1 MDDFTRRQNKRN
13 GVGCDECG
21 EMILT
26 AFQDKDHGFSW
37 CRACGL
43 VIDPMHEMGRGISGL
58 MQWLRFYR
66 VKKSD
71 MQKITREYVQNGLKE
86 ARLASIP
93 LVEEYIA
100 RQIL

>member
-1 MDDFTRRQNKRN
+1 MI
-13 GVGCDECG
+13 CDECNAVL
-21 EMILT
+21 LT
-26 AFQDKDHGFSW
+26 TFPEKDRNRWNW
-37 CRACGL
+37 CRNCGL
-43 VIDPMHEMGRGISGL
+43 VVDPEHSMGRGISGL

-71 MQKITREYVQNGLKE
+71 MQKITKEYVQNGLKE

-100 RQIL
+100 RQI